1 MNGCHYPNELFS
13 QATQR
18 NSNSNSQRK
27 KLSLFGYFVY
37 LQHLWKK
44 SAIIVSSSNIKKR
57 PKYWIKAT
65 CWAFLSSVLSFLSHS
80 QSLSPLLSLTIFF
93 PPAALCQMSTINLL
107 VYLKLLRFFTDLEC
121 SLLEDLGK
129 VSLSSFV
136 SEDTI
141 LVELTSVSL
150 LLYSCNLLPMFS
162 YSYLCQD

>member
-18 NSNSNSQRK
+18 NSNSNNQRK
-27 KLSLFGYFVY
+27 KLSLFGYFIY
-37 LQHLWKK
+37 SIRERSQLL
-44 SAIIVSSSNIKKR
+44 SAAATSKRDQSIESKQLAEHFFLPFSLFSLTLSLSLPFSPSLSSSLLLPSARCQQSI
-57 PKYWIKAT
+57 
-65 CWAFLSSVLSFLSHS
+65 CWYS
-80 QSLSPLLSLTIFF
+80 
-93 PPAALCQMSTINLL
+93 
-107 VYLKLLRFFTDLEC
+107 YLKLLRFFTDLEC

-150 LLYSCNLLPMFS
+150 LHSCNLLPMFS
-162 YSYLCQD
+162 YPYLCQD